1 MESKGG
7 IMGTAGK
14 RVAEIVDLAPIRADL
29 EARIAAIDVRA
40 PYSRACDL
48 APDVDAIR
56 LIAHRA
62 GMNPAVTVAHF
73 IDSAL
78 ARGEH
83 GPLVHGWLATL
94 KDAIGSERQDVQAC
108 HAFAALC
115 SVRLSG
121 S

>member
-1 MESKGG
+1 M
-7 IMGTAGK
+7 AGK
-14 RVAEIVDLAPIRADL
+14 RVAETVDLAPIRADL

-73 IDSAL
+73 IDLGAGAGRTRP
-78 ARGEH
+78 AR
-83 GPLVHGWLATL
+83 PWLAG
-94 KDAIGSERQDVQAC
+94 DAEGRDRQRATGCPGVPC
-108 HAFAALC
+108 ICRALLRTP
-115 SVRLSG
+115 VGILT
-121 S
+121 

>member
-1 MESKGG
+1 MW
-7 IMGTAGK
+7 MAGN
-14 RVAEIVDLAPIRADL
+14 RVAEIFDLAPIRADL
-29 EARIAAIDVRA
+29 EARISSIDVRS
-40 PYSRACDL
+40 PYSLAFYL

-62 GMNPAVTVAHF
+62 GMNPALTVAHF
-73 IDSAL
+73 IDSSLAL
-78 ARGEH
+78 GEH

>member
-7 IMGTAGK
+7 IMGMAGK